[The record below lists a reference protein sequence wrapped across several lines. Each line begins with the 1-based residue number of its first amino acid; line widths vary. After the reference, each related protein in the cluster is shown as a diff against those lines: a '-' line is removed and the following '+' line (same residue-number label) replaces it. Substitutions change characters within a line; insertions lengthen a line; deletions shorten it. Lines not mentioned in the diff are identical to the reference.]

1 MDLGPCTSFLSWDS
15 GNPGHQ
21 NSDLPQDLGNPG
33 PRDFDMQRDPENPG
47 PQNVDSR
54 KTLKT
59 QDLKIWICG
68 RAYFNMLTAG
78 VNDPAV
84 IRFAPA
90 VITFCLR
97 DIKDVIRHFACQG
110 SKMKYEQYV
119 RCLYNDSV
127 AIIPPYF
134 WFL

>member
-1 MDLGPCTSFLSWDS
+1 MVEIRGETEFW
-15 GNPGHQ
+15 G
-21 NSDLPQDLGNPG
+21 
-33 PRDFDMQRDPENPG
+33 
-47 PQNVDSR
+47 V
-54 KTLKT
+54 
-59 QDLKIWICG
+59 G

-134 WFL
+134 WVQKYYKIQPYSGWFVLALQHRAS